1 MRWSSAVSDSPVLAD
16 AVASCARKV
25 NGDLGEG
32 DTDLAIVFVSPE
44 HQDEYDSVPG
54 LMREHFGVRVLL
66 GCSGQGV
73 IGAGTEVEHRPGF
86 SITVA
91 ELPDV
96 EVVPFHVDG
105 ESLPDGDAGPEEW
118 RRLVGTTAEED
129 PSFILLPD
137 PFSAHADNLV
147 EGLDYAFP
155 DSVKIGGLASGAASY
170 GENALFLND
179 TVYRSGAVG
188 IALQGDITVETIVAQ
203 GCRPVGKPMQVTRAS
218 SNWLLELDGVN
229 AFAALTGMFGELSE
243 RDRQL
248 VHHSLFLGVVMDMLN
263 DSPQHGDFLIRN
275 IMGTDNGRGALAIGE
290 RLKEGQIVQF
300 HLRDAE
306 TSAQDLDA
314 LLTRYAQNGE
324 TAEGAGALLF
334 SCLGRGA
341 GLYGRADHDT
351 DMFRERVGEMPLAGF
366 FCNGEIGQVS
376 GSTFLHGYTSSF
388 GIFKSK

>member
-1 MRWSSAVSDSPVLAD
+1 MRWSSAVSDSPVLSD

-25 NGDLGEG
+25 RADLGDSEC
-32 DTDLAIVFVSPE
+32 DLAIVFVSPE
-44 HQDEYDSVPG
+44 HQAAYDSVPD
-54 LMREHFGVRVLL
+54 LMGEHFEGSLLL

-73 IGAGTEVEHRPGF
+73 IGDGREVEHRSGF
-86 SITVA
+86 SVTVA

-105 ESLPDGDAGPEEW
+105 ERLPDGDAAPEEW
-118 RRLVGTTAEED
+118 HRLVGTTPEKD

-137 PFSAHADNLV
+137 PFSASPDNLV

-155 DSVKIGGLASGAASY
+155 GSVKIGGLASGASSP

-179 TVYRSGAVG
+179 GVYRSGVVG
-188 IALQGDITVETIVAQ
+188 VALQGAITVDTIVAQ
-203 GCRPVGKPMQVTRAS
+203 GCRPVGKPMQVTKAS

-229 AFAALTGMFGELSE
+229 AFAALTGLFEELSE
-243 RDRQL
+243 SDRQL
-248 VHHSLFLGVVMDMLN
+248 VQHSLFLGVVMDTLN
-263 DSPQHGDFLIRN
+263 DSPQHGDFLVRN
-275 IMGTDNGRGALAIGE
+275 IMGADNGRGALAIGE
-290 RLKEGQIVQF
+290 RLNPGQIVQF

-314 LLTRYAQNGE
+314 LLTRYAQNGKAGE
-324 TAEGAGALLF
+324 DAGALLF
-334 SCLGRGA
+334 SCLGRGV

-351 DMFRERVGEMPLAGF
+351 DMFREKVGGISLAGF